1 MVTSYPPIEAGES
14 SYAASYVNALQTY
27 LKKEFTEIHILSPL
41 DDKERK
47 ENISTN
53 DGKVKVYR
61 LFDSHSLFDKSISFL
76 KLFRKIKQIHPDI
89 VHFYYAPIPKS
100 KFGGL
105 LGEPLL
111 ILFLMLKIIRI
122 PFFVTLF
129 SVWYP
134 DQIEPRAYELT
145 KNRLLSKLAKQ
156 YFKALMYFFG
166 KLPNRLFIIVT
177 AKNSKIIRSFSQ
189 AYHIPSDNVKEE
201 LHGIWRYDKLAKG
214 NIELNPKRIVCL
226 GFIVPNKG
234 YEYVLLAMNT
244 VLKKI
249 PDASLVIAGST
260 ISVEGKEY
268 FKKLRRMSSELC
280 LERSVKIE
288 ERYLSENEFT
298 RYITTAGVVIL
309 PYVRAL
315 GASGIMSL
323 ALSHRIPV
331 IVAGS
336 GPLFEEVSDI
346 VSVVP
351 PMNADALA
359 DEIIK
364 LLGSTEYRT
373 TLLGNSEKYISEH
386 DWAVVARETYEEYIK
401 QINIKND

>member
-1 MVTSYPPIEAGES
+1 M
-14 SYAASYVNALQTY
+14 QTY
-27 LKKEFTEIHILSPL
+27 LNKEITEIHVLSHL
-41 DDKERK
+41 DGKQGK
-47 ENISTN
+47 QNISTN

-61 LFDSHSLFDKSISFL
+61 LFDSYNLFDKSISFL
-76 KLFRKIKQIHPDI
+76 KLFLKIKQIHPDI

-100 KFGGL
+100 RFGGI

-129 SVWYP
+129 SIWYP
-134 DQIEPRAYELT
+134 NQIELRAYELT
-145 KNRLLSKLAKQ
+145 KRRLLSKLAKQ

-166 KLPNRLFIIVT
+166 TLPNTLFIIVT
-177 AKNSKIIRSFSQ
+177 AKNSKIMRSFSQ
-189 AYHIPSDNVKEE
+189 SYHIPSDHVKQE
-201 LHGIWRYDKLAKG
+201 LHGIWKYDNSAKS
-214 NIELNPKRIVCL
+214 NIELNSKRIVCL

-234 YEYVLLAMNT
+234 YEYVLMAMKT

-249 PDASLVIAGST
+249 PDASLIIAGST
-260 ISVEGKEY
+260 ISAEGKEY
-268 FKKLRRMSSELC
+268 FKKLHRMSSELC
-280 LERSVKIE
+280 LEESVVIE

-298 RYITTAGVVIL
+298 SYITTAGVVIL

-323 ALSHRIPV
+323 ALSYRIPV
-331 IVAGS
+331 IAAGS
-336 GPLFEEVSDI
+336 GPLFEEVSEI

-351 PMNADALA
+351 PMNPEALA

-364 LLGSTEYRT
+364 ILGSVEYRKS
-373 TLLGNSEKYISEH
+373 LLSNCEKYISEH
-386 DWAVVARETYEEYIK
+386 DWAVVARDNYEEYIK
-401 QINIKND
+401 KVNVKKND

>member
-1 MVTSYPPIEAGES
+1 MVSTYPPIEAGES
-14 SYAASYVNALQTY
+14 SYAASDVNALKTY
-27 LKKEFTEIHILSPL
+27 LGKEVTEIHVLSPTN
-41 DDKERK
+41 DKE
-47 ENISTN
+47 EQQNISPN
-53 DGKVKVYR
+53 NGKIWVHR
-61 LFDSHSLFDKSISFL
+61 LFDSHSLFDRSISFL
-76 KLFRKIKQIHPDI
+76 KLFLKIKQIHPDI

-129 SVWYP
+129 SIWYSH
-134 DQIEPRAYELT
+134 QVEPRAYELT

-177 AKNSKIIRSFSQ
+177 AKNSKIIRSFCQ

-201 LHGIWRYDKLAKG
+201 LHGIWRYDKLSKG
-214 NIELNPKRIVCL
+214 SIELNSKRIVCL

-268 FKKLRRMSSELC
+268 FEKLRRMSSELC
-280 LERSVKIE
+280 LE
-288 ERYLSENEFT
+288 
-298 RYITTAGVVIL
+298 
-309 PYVRAL
+309 
-315 GASGIMSL
+315 SGQL
-323 ALSHRIPV
+323 
-331 IVAGS
+331 
-336 GPLFEEVSDI
+336 
-346 VSVVP
+346 
-351 PMNADALA
+351 
-359 DEIIK
+359 K
-364 LLGSTEYRT
+364 
-373 TLLGNSEKYISEH
+373 
-386 DWAVVARETYEEYIK
+386 
-401 QINIKND
+401 

>member
-1 MVTSYPPIEAGES
+1 M
-14 SYAASYVNALQTY
+14 QTY
-27 LKKEFTEIHILSPL
+27 LNKEFTEIHILSPL
-41 DDKERK
+41 DNKEGK
-47 ENISTN
+47 QNISTN
-53 DGKVKVYR
+53 DSKVKVYR
-61 LFDSHSLFDKSISFL
+61 LFDSHSLFDRNISFL
-76 KLFRKIKQIHPDI
+76 KLFLKIKQIHPDI
-89 VHFYYAPIPKS
+89 VHFYYAPIPKNR
-100 KFGGL
+100 FGGL

-129 SVWYP
+129 SIWYP
-134 DQIEPRAYELT
+134 NQIEPRAYELT
-145 KNRLLSKLAKQ
+145 RNKLLSKLAKQ

-166 KLPNRLFIIVT
+166 TLPNRLLIIVT
-177 AKNSKIIRSFSQ
+177 AKNSEIIRSFSQ
-189 AYHIPSDNVKEE
+189 AYHIPANHVKEE
-201 LHGIWRYDKLAKG
+201 LHGIWRYDKLDKR
-214 NIELNPKRIVCL
+214 NIELNSKKIVCL
-226 GFIVPNKG
+226 GFVVPNKG
-234 YEYVLLAMNT
+234 YDYVLMAMNA

-268 FKKLRRMSSELC
+268 FEKLRRMTSELC
-280 LERSVKIE
+280 LEKSVKIE
-288 ERYLSENEFT
+288 ERYLSESEFT

-323 ALSHRIPV
+323 ALSYRIPV
-331 IVAGS
+331 IAAGS

-364 LLGSTEYRT
+364 VLGSVEYRT
-373 TLLGNSEKYISEH
+373 TLLSNCEKYLSEH
-386 DWAVVARETYEEYIK
+386 DWAVVARENYEEYIK
-401 QINIKND
+401 EVNVKKKD